1 MAGSV
6 NQTSGMVIFED
17 VLMTDVTA
25 VDTWLTCSIYTIPV
39 VNLTPHAKRHLTQ
52 LGHFE
57 LERLVRGAICQ
68 V

>member
-25 VDTWLTCSIYTIPV
+25 VDTWLTCSIYTNPV
-39 VNLTPHAKRHLTQ
+39 VNLTPHAKSHLTQ

-57 LERLVRGAICQ
+57 LERFVRGAICQ

>member
-17 VLMTDVTA
+17 ILMTDVTA
-25 VDTWLTCSIYTIPV
+25 VDTWLTCSIYM
-39 VNLTPHAKRHLTQ
+39 VNLKPHAKSHLTQ
-52 LGHFE
+52 LCRFE
-57 LERLVRGAICQ
+57 LERFVRGAICQ